1 MLTMPRVDGD
11 AKRQGGADVGTIH
24 HPRMTGRLDG
34 AVAGTRMTHLA
45 DVVVTATMPHVVTVT
60 ATMIVTPGVGVGVM
74 KTRLRMT
81 MICRSI
87 RAVMTITIRTVTPRI
102 LPLTTTEMRRVAV
115 ADAGVMLMIRTTL
128 RVGVV
133 DVIGMLIRMLIVPE
147 RLVAAVADVADGTG
161 MRAERRMI
169 GMNAQTGRPEG
180 PHRANR
186 VDGQVTRVRADAD
199 C

>member
-45 DVVVTATMPHVVTVT
+45 DVVATATMPHVVTVT
-60 ATMIVTPGVGVGVM
+60 ATMIVTLGVGVGVM

-102 LPLTTTEMRRVAV
+102 LPLTTTGMRRVAV
-115 ADAGVMLMIRTTL
+115 VDADVMLIRTTH

-180 PHRANR
+180 PRRANR
-186 VDGQVTRVRADAD
+186 VDGQVTRVRAGAD